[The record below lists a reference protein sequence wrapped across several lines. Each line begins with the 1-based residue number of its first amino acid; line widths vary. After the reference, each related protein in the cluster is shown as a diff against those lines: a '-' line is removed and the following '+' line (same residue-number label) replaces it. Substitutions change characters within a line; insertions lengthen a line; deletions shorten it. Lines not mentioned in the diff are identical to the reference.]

1 MMLRMRAYLRS
12 IQYPLEEFNLVAES
26 EAFQAAN
33 TAMAAKMP
41 KLVETLDSLQG
52 ELSHELDTSLR
63 APECH
68 KFFDNKYHTFL
79 EDMMLDIFH
88 DKPPQLSAFNLYLWT
103 IKYEAK
109 RNAGRLPERD
119 DRGPLPA
126 KWRTWVVVMLA
137 NVLVFQQHKIT
148 TDKEELQQQ
157 IQEPSPPIDLVLVA
171 NNMLWVETS
180 LHQTWK
186 NVYDRVQDFNRILT
200 FMSLGHFNLMAE
212 TNQYAG
218 GEVRQDGRRRSIRE
232 VLEEEIKQTYPRIE
246 IPDLAI
252 PEDLEASPVA
262 YVDDVS
268 GLGPSP

>member
-1 MMLRMRAYLRS
+1 MRAYLRS

-52 ELSHELDTSLR
+52 ELSHELDTGLR

-88 DKPPQLSAFNLYLWT
+88 DKPPQLSAFNLFLWT
-103 IKYEAK
+103 LQYEAK
-109 RNAGRLPERD
+109 RNAGRLLERD
-119 DRGPLPA
+119 DHGPLPA

-148 TDKEELQQQ
+148 TDKEELLQQ
-157 IQEPSPPIDLVLVA
+157 IQETSPPIDLVLVA
-171 NNMLWVETS
+171 NNALWVGTS
-180 LHQTWK
+180 LHQTWN

-200 FMSLGHFNLMAE
+200 FMSLRHFNLIAE

-218 GEVRQDGRRRSIRE
+218 GEVRQVGRRRSIRE
-232 VLEEEIKQTYPRIE
+232 VLEEEIKQTCPRIE

-252 PEDLEASPVA
+252 PEDLGAPPVA

-268 GLGPSP
+268 RLGSSP